1 MAPLRRLAVVLAASA
16 TFLAVANAANAT
28 FFPTMNMTDTDGNLI
43 QAHGGDIIQSANGS
57 SWYWFGEDKTDETTS
72 GHFQAVNCYTSSDFA
87 SWDFAGPVLSPQAGT
102 NISSDSV
109 VERPKVLYNDKN
121 DE

>member
-1 MAPLRRLAVVLAASA
+1 MAPLQRLGALLAATTA
-16 TFLAVANAANAT
+16 LLGEANAANAT

-57 SWYWFGEDKTDETTS
+57 SWYWFGEDKTGETTS
-72 GHFQAVNCYTSSDFA
+72 GTFQAVNCYSSSDFA
-87 SWDFAGPVLSPQAGT
+87 SWDFVGAVLSPQAGT
-102 NISSDSV
+102 NISNDSV